1 MSYLILSQP
10 SEAYAEAISRS
21 LWAISRPE
29 QVRKDKDVSQLYTSW
44 AVHPDSGAVALFLPD
59 ESKPVHELGDI
70 DTFCGLVG
78 NPDVT
83 INGETLPM
91 DAHLETLRGGRV
103 NPLNLIQSTA
113 FAVALKT
120 RDQLEAEGW
129 LPTNEI

>member
-1 MSYLILSQP
+1 MNYLILSQP
-10 SEAYAEAISRS
+10 SEAYAGAISRA

-29 QVRKDKDVSQLYTSW
+29 QVRDDSDVSQLYTSW
-44 AVHPDSGAVALFLPD
+44 QVHPESGAVALFLPD
-59 ESKPVHELGDI
+59 ESKPVHALGDI

-78 NPDVT
+78 NPNVT
-83 INGETLPM
+83 IDGETLKT
-91 DAHLETLRGGRV
+91 DAHLQTLRGGRV

-129 LPTNEI
+129 FPTDEI